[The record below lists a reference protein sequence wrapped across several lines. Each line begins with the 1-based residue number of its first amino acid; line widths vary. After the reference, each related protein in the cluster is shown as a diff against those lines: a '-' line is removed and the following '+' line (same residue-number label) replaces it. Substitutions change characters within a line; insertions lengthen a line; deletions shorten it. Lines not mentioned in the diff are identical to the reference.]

1 MLTNSN
7 TDVWEHENAPTCE
20 NGLIELCATHLHLF
34 VCLYV
39 EVALSSNIEFL
50 FQQCGMMGWA
60 GWHNLWRSGDW
71 ITRKW
76 GENEEIAQ
84 FMSRISSG
92 SKQITGKPYNWY
104 GQGDL

>member
-1 MLTNSN
+1 
-7 TDVWEHENAPTCE
+7 
-20 NGLIELCATHLHLF
+20 
-34 VCLYV
+34 
-39 EVALSSNIEFL
+39 
-50 FQQCGMMGWA
+50 MMGWA